1 MPSLSKESQ
10 TFIQQAIYHIW
21 QSEGGQKHIVIT
33 EIFRMGKML
42 DMAYKIAGVANLIH
56 ACIKFASPHDNHPHL
71 YLPPSQGEEV

>member
-1 MPSLSKESQ
+1 
-10 TFIQQAIYHIW
+10 
-21 QSEGGQKHIVIT
+21 
-33 EIFRMGKML
+33 MGKML